1 MGLMNGS
8 KSPVRDLA
16 AEALRLPEEERL
28 ALATELIDSVE
39 GRADPEWETAWLR
52 ELDAREAR
60 GNQGVR
66 PWSEVRKKILERLGK
81 S

>member
-1 MGLMNGS
+1 MNGS
-8 KSPVRDLA
+8 KSHVRELA
-16 AEALRLPEEERL
+16 AAALQLPEEERL

-39 GRADPEWETAWLR
+39 GRTDPVWETAWLK

-60 GNQGVR
+60 GDQGVR
-66 PWSEVRKKILERLGK
+66 PWAEVRKQILERLGK